1 MEFIARHLIGGPVH
15 FGRSKVDKAKEPFK
29 ESLHYLWWEYLR
41 RSEKYKSCCENKG
54 KGELSDLYKDF
65 GDVFSVDFKTWW
77 ETDNR
82 GIRLF
87 YEKNPDDKIRRVQK
101 TEELNLNDNIL
112 TISIPMELPQEFIL
126 DTIRKLLKKSGHK
139 GEKGLKAE
147 VNKSSTARYKIV
159 GGVNKISLRRSLELY
174 DLKQQNPKMKL
185 YELAIKLKLG
195 SYWKFTDGKDEKM
208 DKDTRLEERAFLSSI
223 ANRHLR
229 RVERIIK
236 SVEEGKFPNVS
247 KKTS

>member
-1 MEFIARHLIGGPVH
+1 
-15 FGRSKVDKAKEPFK
+15 
-29 ESLHYLWWEYLR
+29 
-41 RSEKYKSCCENKG
+41 
-54 KGELSDLYKDF
+54 
-65 GDVFSVDFKTWW
+65 
-77 ETDNR
+77 
-82 GIRLF
+82 
-87 YEKNPDDKIRRVQK
+87 
-101 TEELNLNDNIL
+101 
-112 TISIPMELPQEFIL
+112 MELPQEFIL

-247 KKTS
+247 KKIL